1 MILIEE
7 IISEEYIQ
15 FIAREATPKSI
26 STREVEEASKY
37 DRELSDVRDSLSQ
50 AKWNKS
56 LTVNNYFPIR
66 SELSRIRYLVLR
78 GTRLII
84 PQALRLRCIQLAH
97 EGHLG
102 IVGTKQMLRSKVW
115 WPNMDKEVE
124 HYVKSCHGCQITSTM
139 PNPEPLKPTQLPSGP
154 WEDLAVDLL
163 GPLPS
168 GHYVLVVID
177 YYSRYYEIDIIKD
190 ISSEKIVDCL
200 ETMFA
205 RNGLPKT
212 IKSDNGPQFVSKY
225 VEQYLKDINVKHSKT
240 IPLHPAANGEVERQN
255 RSLMK
260 RIRIAQAESS
270 NWKTEVRKYL
280 VAYRTKP
287 RTVIGIAPSELMFN
301 RKLRTQLPGIC
312 VEEDDGL
319 YLDDEIRHRD
329 LFAKIKN
336 KRYIDSKRNASARDL
351 HTGDSVLVRQS
362 YQNKLSTP
370 FISTP

>member
-1 MILIEE
+1 M
-7 IISEEYIQ
+7 
-15 FIAREATPKSI
+15 
-26 STREVEEASKY
+26 
-37 DRELSDVRDSLSQ
+37 SDVRDSLSQ